1 MRTLLMAAIAASALL
16 AGPALAET
24 MHFKAALSPQSEVP
38 PHPDLKASGSV
49 EATLDTASM
58 KLTYTATYD
67 GLTGKATMAH
77 FHGPAAVGKNAGVM
91 VPVTGAVTSPIE
103 GSATLTADQVK
114 AFEAGDVYFNVHT
127 DANKGGEIRGQLEK
141 GM

>member
-38 PHPDLKASGSV
+38 PHPDLKGSGSV

-91 VPVTGAVTSPIE
+91 VPCHG
-103 GSATLTADQVK
+103 
-114 AFEAGDVYFNVHT
+114 
-127 DANKGGEIRGQLEK
+127 RGHEPDRGVRHLDGRPGQ
-141 GM
+141 GFRGR